1 MCQSILQSADFF
13 AFLLQIDRDLAAESK
28 IQGCRCCQG
37 PLHQALYPRKPRGA
51 QCTLGAEYRQRFS
64 FCCAHC
70 RRRTTPVSV
79 RFLGRRVYL
88 GIVVTLVSAL
98 IAGLS
103 SPRIA
108 TLIESLCVPLL
119 TLRRWRQWA
128 KRREG
133 GWRLNDFVQTPLW
146 RTKRALFLPPVDEG
160 RLPACLLPCFSA
172 DDEAGQWVRLLRF
185 LSPLTSAT
193 ANTPG
198 EGR

>member
-1 MCQSILQSADFF
+1 VCQSILQSAEFF
-13 AFLLQIDRDLAAESK
+13 AFLLHIDHDLAAEAK
-28 IQGCRCCQG
+28 TQGCRCCDG

-51 QCTLGAEYRQRFS
+51 QCVLGAEYRQRFS

-88 GIVVTLVSAL
+88 GIVVTLASAL
-98 IAGLS
+98 SAGLS
-103 SPRIA
+103 GYRTA
-108 TLIESLCVPLL
+108 QLTESLCVPLL
-119 TLRRWRQWA
+119 TLRRWRQW
-128 KRREG
+128 
-133 GWRLNDFVQTPLW
+133 WLNDFVQTPLW
-146 RTKRALFLPPVDEG
+146 RAKRALFMPPVEEV

-172 DDEAGQWVRLLRF
+172 ADETGQWVLLLRF

>member
-1 MCQSILQSADFF
+1 M
-13 AFLLQIDRDLAAESK
+13 LAMEFK
-28 IQGCRCCQG
+28 VD
-37 PLHQALYPRKPRGA
+37 
-51 QCTLGAEYRQRFS
+51 TQRFS
-64 FCCAHC
+64 FCCADC

-88 GIVVTLVSAL
+88 GIVVTLISAL
-98 IAGLS
+98 HAGLS
-103 SPRIA
+103 GYRTA
-108 TLIESLCVPLL
+108 TLTESLCVPLL
-119 TLRRWRQWA
+119 TLKRWRQWA

-146 RTKRALFLPPVDEG
+146 RAKRALFMPSVEEC
-160 RLPACLLPCFSA
+160 RLPAGLLPCFSA
-172 DDEAGQWVRLLRF
+172 ADETGQWVLLLRF

>member
-1 MCQSILQSADFF
+1 VCQSILQSAEFF
-13 AFLLQIDRDLAAESK
+13 AFLLLIDSDLAAEAK

-37 PLHQALYPRKPRGA
+37 PLHQARYPRKPRGA
-51 QCTLGAEYRQRFS
+51 QCVLGAEYRQRFS

-88 GIVVTLVSAL
+88 SIVVTLAAAL

-103 SPRIA
+103 GRRIA
-108 TLIESLCVPLL
+108 TLTESLGVPRL
-119 TLRRWRQWA
+119 TLHRWRQW
-128 KRREG
+128 
-133 GWRLNDFVQTPLW
+133 WLNDFVQTPLW
-146 RTKRALFLPPVDEG
+146 RGKRALFMPPVEEC

-172 DDEAGQWVRLLRF
+172 ADEAGRWVLLLRF
-185 LSPLTSAT
+185 LAPLTSAT